1 MFFVVVSS
9 LCVYLSSHHC
19 LYTYIITLYLLFV
32 HLYLIT
38 HINSYHHSI
47 HSIHLKISPD
57 PLLRVL
63 PHLRTLN
70 SPPPPGVGGASVGD
84 DCVACVD
91 D

>member
-19 LYTYIITLYLLFV
+19 LYTYIIILYLLFV
-32 HLYLIT
+32 HSSLIT

-63 PHLRTLN
+63 PHLRVLCL
-70 SPPPPGVGGASVGD
+70 SPAPGRGMSER
-84 DCVACVD
+84 
-91 D
+91 